1 MTWLPIAEEVPANP
15 VVPYPI
21 LPPND
26 GEVTFAIDDEVY
38 PILPPNAGEVAF
50 TNADEVPYPTLL
62 PTAGVVELVNTEFP
76 YPTLA
81 IDEEPNGICVP
92 CGYCRQ
98 FMSEFVNKDF
108 KIVTVEQNGN
118 VKEFTL
124 EELLPYNFNI

>member
-26 GEVTFAIDDEVY
+26 GAVTFAIDDEVY

-81 IDEEPNGICVP
+81 IDEEPNGAVIGPTDVVP
-92 CGYCRQ
+92 
-98 FMSEFVNKDF
+98 
-108 KIVTVEQNGN
+108 
-118 VKEFTL
+118 
-124 EELLPYNFNI
+124 